1 MKRLLAVSYGVGV
14 RRALSGILIFVM
26 LLAMGVTYAQESAI
40 NKSSKPAA
48 IVVLSNGGFGLAFFN
63 LLNVDFPSGT
73 ATLPKKL
80 MGIEW
85 TTTYYPDAVGESVEF
100 CYFRPYNSVKE
111 NCRAISPNS
120 SGVVL
125 DFNDLPFGNG
135 AGVTIRHNVEGAGVP
150 VANAAGN
157 DSVTYRYSY

>member
-14 RRALSGILIFVM
+14 RKALLGVLVVVVVP
-26 LLAMGVTYAQESAI
+26 AMGIAYAQERVI
-40 NKSSKPAA
+40 NKVSKPAV
-48 IVVLSNGGFGLAFFN
+48 IVVLSDGGFGLAFFQ
-63 LLNVDFPSGT
+63 LLNVDFPPGT
-73 ATLPKKL
+73 TTLPKKL
-80 MGIEW
+80 LGIEW

-135 AGVTIRHNVEGAGVP
+135 AGVTIRHNIEGAGVP